1 MITFRS
7 ARDHFVDR
15 IAVTTI
21 AETCPWR
28 IRRMS
33 FFSFPFDLNQVPQHV
48 GTFVQHTT
56 MLLSDGKAG
65 SAHYKRGKFRQRLSH
80 GQFKIHIAL
89 YARSGI
95 GELFHYSEAAR
106 VFRQVLDLD
115 PEDGPAETLHKRCLE
130 YEENPPPAD
139 WDGNHILTGQ

>member
-1 MITFRS
+1 MVTFRS

-33 FFSFPFDLNQVPQHV
+33 FFSFPFDLNQVSRHV
-48 GTFVQHTT
+48 STFVQYTT
-56 MLLSDGKAG
+56 IHLSDGKSG
-65 SAHYKRGKFRQRLSH
+65 PSVYKKREFPADFTDA
-80 GQFKIHIAL
+80 QFEILNAL

-95 GELFHYSEAAR
+95 GEFFHYSEGAR
-106 VFRQVLDLD
+106 VFGEVLDLD
-115 PEDGPAETLHKRCLE
+115 PEDAPAETLRKRCLE
-130 YEENPPPAD
+130 YENNPPPED
-139 WDGNHILTGQ
+139 WDGIS